1 MCVFNLFEDVIDQK
15 AIDNLSIA
23 ELELLSKILE
33 KVK

>member
-1 MCVFNLFEDVIDQK
+1 MAINLFEDVIDE
-15 AIDNLSIA
+15 DVLNSLSIA

>member
-1 MCVFNLFEDVIDQK
+1 MELFGEDVINQD

-23 ELELLSKILE
+23 ELTLLSKILE

>member
-1 MCVFNLFEDVIDQK
+1 MNLFEDVIDEK

-23 ELELLSKILE
+23 ELVLLSKILE